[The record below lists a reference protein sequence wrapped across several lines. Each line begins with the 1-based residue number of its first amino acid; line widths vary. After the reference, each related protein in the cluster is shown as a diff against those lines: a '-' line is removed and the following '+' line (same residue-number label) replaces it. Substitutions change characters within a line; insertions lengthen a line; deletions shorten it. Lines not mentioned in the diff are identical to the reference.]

1 MGEQRRSCSFRFFR
15 PGKRK
20 AEYLRKGSL
29 YFQKY
34 TAEDRSIRHISK
46 DIPAVRCGMQ
56 ARGVPIDSAEVRI
69 MERSVCGEV
78 RLAYALDAGDG
89 RAGREDGW
97 RKA

>member
-1 MGEQRRSCSFRFFR
+1 
-15 PGKRK
+15 
-20 AEYLRKGSL
+20 
-29 YFQKY
+29 
-34 TAEDRSIRHISK
+34 
-46 DIPAVRCGMQ
+46 MQ

-89 RAGREDGW
+89 RGLSDPVFDHEGGW

>member
-1 MGEQRRSCSFRFFR
+1 
-15 PGKRK
+15 
-20 AEYLRKGSL
+20 
-29 YFQKY
+29 
-34 TAEDRSIRHISK
+34 
-46 DIPAVRCGMQ
+46 MQ

-78 RLAYALDAGDG
+78 CLAYALDAGDG